1 MPNLWMD
8 FILKK
13 RSNVEQSTGSLDSLN
28 VSIDVIKVS
37 FHESKCKFKYWF
49 NCEQIIVH
57 SLISMWYIHNNFV
70 LQFVVFE
77 LP

>member
-37 FHESKCKFKYWF
+37 FYESRCKLK
-49 NCEQIIVH
+49 NIGSTV
-57 SLISMWYIHNNFV
+57 N
-70 LQFVVFE
+70 E
-77 LP
+77 L